1 MKKIFASFFLIIL
14 LLTFLYSE
22 VSAQTGGPTIGTI
35 TPVTTGN
42 IEKFTKFEI
51 SFNITNSTYTNP
63 YFPYDTN
70 PPPGVTAEIGI
81 SVDSYFLPPGQTNW
95 ANAKKTPCFYYQP
108 MEQVGSG
115 SEIAFMPIGA
125 MDWRCR
131 FAPDA
136 VGTWQYRT
144 TATDQNGTTTSSTQ
158 QFTAASSTSK
168 GYIHVSPTDSRFF
181 EFSNGIPF
189 VAPLINTE
197 GAGQPYNSLYR
208 IRQYIPQLGQ
218 NGISFVRWFASGE
231 GTNPMV
237 APFGDFLKPNWG
249 YGYSYTKPDYSDI
262 SRGKKFSLSVDMTDA
277 VQKITVKPGHYR
289 FSFWARTLNNAT
301 ITPIV
306 SREWSGSPN
315 MISGQITSSSW
326 NYYSYETDITSSTP
340 VVYVGFHATANNGSR
355 IDSILFQRLE
365 TNPSTWGGN
374 ILTRS
379 DPETYNYVDQ
389 QASARLDETLN
400 FSEQYGVYHK
410 IVLFEKNDH
419 VLNCFISNGTT

>member
-70 PPPGVTAEIGI
+70 PPPGVTAGIGI
-81 SVDSYFLPPGQTNW
+81 NVDSYFLPPGQTNW

-168 GYIHVSPTDSRFF
+168 GYIRVSPTDSRFF
-181 EFSNGIPF
+181 EFSNGTPF
-189 VAPLINTE
+189 ATPLVNTE
-197 GAGQPYNSLYR
+197 GGGEPYNNLYA
-208 IRQYIPQLGQ
+208 IRQNIPKLGQ
-218 NGISFVRWFASGE
+218 NGVSFVRWFGNGE
-231 GTNPMV
+231 GTNYFV
-237 APFGDFLKPNWG
+237 APYGDDMRWNWG
-249 YGYSYTKPDYSDI
+249 FGNAWTTVNDVDTA
-262 SRGKKFSLSVDMTDA
+262 RGKKFSFSPDSEGSIQYTLIKT
-277 VQKITVKPGHYR
+277 GRYR
-289 FSFWARTLNNAT
+289 LSFWAKVSSGTLR
-301 ITPIV
+301 P
-306 SREWSGSPN
+306 
-315 MISGQITSSSW
+315 QI
-326 NYYSYETDITSSTP
+326 NTD
-340 VVYVGFHATANNGSR
+340 
-355 IDSILFQRLE
+355 
-365 TNPSTWGGN
+365 
-374 ILTRS
+374 
-379 DPETYNYVDQ
+379 
-389 QASARLDETLN
+389 
-400 FSEQYGVYHK
+400 
-410 IVLFEKNDH
+410 
-419 VLNCFISNGTT
+419 